1 MIYLLDEV
9 CTNDTMQ
16 NVMSL
21 VKLIMNVICIVVPII
36 MIVLGSLDLFKAVT
50 AGKEEEIKKKQ
61 KALITRLIAGVLVF
75 LVPTIVRVLMSLI
88 GSDAWENCWD
98 SAGNYKLL
106 FEDYSQVSDEKD

>member
-1 MIYLLDEV
+1 MIYLLDDV
-9 CTNDTMQ
+9 CASDTMQ

-36 MIVLGSLDLFKAVT
+36 LIVLGSLDLFKAVT
-50 AGKEEEIKKKQ
+50 AGKEEDIKKKQ

-75 LVPTIVRVLMSLI
+75 LVPTIVKVLMSLI
-88 GSDAWENCWD
+88 GSDAWEECWD

-106 FEDYSQVSDEKD
+106 FEDYSQSEEEK

>member
-1 MIYLLDEV
+1 MIYLLDDV
-9 CTNDTMQ
+9 CDSDTMQ

-36 MIVLGSLDLFKAVT
+36 LIVLGSLDLFKAVT
-50 AGKEEEIKKKQ
+50 AGKEEDIKKKQ

-75 LVPTIVRVLMSLI
+75 LVPTIVKVLMSLI
-88 GSDAWENCWD
+88 GSDAWEKCWD

-106 FEDYSQVSDEKD
+106 FEDYSQSEEKK